1 MNDVCRV
8 ASRVQLKAPGRKVL
22 IADPE
27 ITTFR
32 PCGLI
37 DEFVVIATDGLWDV
51 MSSQGA
57 WTPQLIAGLHAL
69 YSPLT
74 PCAPLQMW

>member
-1 MNDVCRV
+1 MNDVWRV
-8 ASRVQLKAPGRKVL
+8 ASRAQLKAPGRKVL

-57 WTPQLIAGLHAL
+57 WIPQLIAGLHCSL
-69 YSPLT
+69 NSFSS
-74 PCAPLQMW
+74 